1 MQDGHNNNGYVPYVN
16 YSRDYNPPAALP
28 SGVSPVPG
36 GDPDTIDPRYSAIY
50 GNPYLR
56 HTIDSQLPPPSGPTA
71 HLPPSHYAVTR
82 NEATKPASR
91 PTSQALN
98 NRSALATHV

>member
-28 SGVSPVPG
+28 SGVSPVTV
-36 GDPDTIDPRYSAIY
+36 GDPDTIDPRYSAVY

-71 HLPPSHYAVTR
+71 HLPPSHYAVMR

>member
-1 MQDGHNNNGYVPYVN
+1 MLQDGHNNNGYVPYVN
-16 YSRDYNPPAALP
+16 YSRDYNPPATLP
-28 SGVSPVPG
+28 SGVSPVTV
-36 GDPDTIDPRYSAIY
+36 GDPDTIDPRYSAVY

-56 HTIDSQLPPPSGPTA
+56 HTIDSQLPPPSGPA
-71 HLPPSHYAVTR
+71 AQLPSSHY
-82 NEATKPASR
+82 ATKPASR